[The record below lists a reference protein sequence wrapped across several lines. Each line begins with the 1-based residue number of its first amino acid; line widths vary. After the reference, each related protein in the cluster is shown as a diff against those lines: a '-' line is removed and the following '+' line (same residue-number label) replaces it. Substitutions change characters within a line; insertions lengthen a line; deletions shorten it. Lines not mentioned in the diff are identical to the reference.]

1 MSILSLEDLGVTL
14 GAPLFTDLSLTV
26 HPGDR
31 IGLVAANGRVDI
43 VLDDLAIPA
52 ELRDR
57 PLRALSGGWRRM
69 AMLARVWV
77 TEPDL
82 LLMDEP
88 TNHPTSRG
96 RRRWRRSCSRA
107 RRARFSSRVTAPS
120 CGRSATGPGGSTA
133 SGWSRRRGRRR
144 SSARRSAA
152 GAFRVCFV
160 SEFESF
166 SFESRY
172 LPSQHKPEALQRRA
186 CQMPGAGGRLGDIGE
201 DRAGEGRMMADGAAA
216 VAARSRSALVAG
228 PCRGAV
234 ALAAGLGAAGAAAG
248 GRRGAGRCRPVTRA
262 SRW

>member
-1 MSILSLEDLGVTL
+1 MGGADPDGRIVRVGTATGRPIPGPALAEKTAMSILSPEDLGVTL

-88 TNHPTSRG
+88 TSHLDIEGQEALEAELLAGETSALLVSRDRAFVRAVG
-96 RRRWRRSCSRA
+96 NRSWRIDGKRLVAEEGPEAFFRA
-107 RRARFSSRVTAPS
+107 AL
-120 CGRSATGPGGSTA
+120 G
-133 SGWSRRRGRRR
+133 GWSVSGLLCIRIRI
-144 SSARRSAA
+144 
-152 GAFRVCFV
+152 FFV
-160 SEFESF
+160 
-166 SFESRY
+166 RI
-172 LPSQHKPEALQRRA
+172 P
-186 CQMPGAGGRLGDIGE
+186 I
-201 DRAGEGRMMADGAAA
+201 
-216 VAARSRSALVAG
+216 
-228 PCRGAV
+228 
-234 ALAAGLGAAGAAAG
+234 LAIS
-248 GRRGAGRCRPVTRA
+248 T
-262 SRW
+262 